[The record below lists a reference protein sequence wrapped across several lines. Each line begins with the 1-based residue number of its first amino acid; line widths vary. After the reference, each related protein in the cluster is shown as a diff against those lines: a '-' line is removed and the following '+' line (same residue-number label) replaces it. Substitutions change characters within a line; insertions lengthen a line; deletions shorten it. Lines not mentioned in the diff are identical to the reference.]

1 MHEIIKAGLNPLK
14 HTKVFIVRSP
24 IEGCGTS
31 AAGLSNAR
39 MVAAGPWS
47 GSVGNLVTRSSRE
60 IGEKAFINS

>member
-47 GSVGNLVTRSSRE
+47 GSV
-60 IGEKAFINS
+60 